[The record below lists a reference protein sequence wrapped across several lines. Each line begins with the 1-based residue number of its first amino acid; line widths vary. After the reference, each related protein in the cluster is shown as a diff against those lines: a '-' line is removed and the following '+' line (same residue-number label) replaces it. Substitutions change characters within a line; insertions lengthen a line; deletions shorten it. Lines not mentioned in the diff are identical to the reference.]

1 MIHKP
6 IQLNNISLSFPHKTC
21 FEDFSASIPYGSRIA
36 IIGRNGSGKTSL
48 LNMLQGNN
56 NDIKTPEDVI
66 IGYVPQLIEDFD
78 SLSGG
83 QRLNEALTQAL
94 NKDPNLLLLDEPT
107 NHLDRRNKK
116 SLMRMLQS
124 YPGTLIIVS
133 HDLELLRQ
141 CIDTIWHIENGK
153 IHIFSGH
160 YDDYKR
166 EIEIKRHTIEEQ
178 LIHANR
184 QKKELHQHLMKEQE
198 RAKKSDAR
206 GVNSI
211 RNHKWPTITSAEKA
225 RRAIESTGKKKK
237 NIRHQREELINTL
250 AELQSTEILI
260 PRFSLEAKDNDG
272 RNVLSVYNGSIGY
285 KGYPT
290 LLKDITLSIAANDRM
305 AILGDNGSGKST
317 LVKAIL
323 NDTNV
328 LKSGEWHLPKL
339 EDIGYLDQNYNT
351 LSSQKSVL
359 EHIQDL
365 VPDWTHADI
374 RKHLN
379 DFLFRK
385 NEEVQTV
392 ASTLSGGEKARLSL
406 AQIAAKTPKLL
417 ILDEITNNLDIETRD
432 HVIQVLRDYPGAL
445 IVISHDEDFLKK
457 IGVNNFYDLA
467 KTHPKRYN

>member
-6 IQLNNISLSFPHKTC
+6 IQLNNISLSFSHKIC
-21 FEDFSASIPYGSRIA
+21 FEDFSASILYGSRIA
-36 IIGRNGSGKTSL
+36 IIGRNGSGKSSL
-48 LNMLQGNN
+48 LKMLQRNN
-56 NDIKTPEDVI
+56 NGIKTSEDVI

-116 SLMRMLQS
+116 SLMRMLRS
-124 YPGTLIIVS
+124 YSGTLIIVS

-153 IHIFSGH
+153 INIFSGN

-166 EIEIKRHTIEEQ
+166 EMQIKRNSIEEVLTQ
-178 LIHANR
+178 ANR

-211 RNHKWPTITSAEKA
+211 RNHKWPTITSPEKA

-237 NIRHQREELINTL
+237 NIKDQRVDLIDTL
-250 AELQSTEILI
+250 SSLQLTEII
-260 PRFSLEAKDNDG
+260 MPKFSLSAKENDG
-272 RNVLSVYNGSIGY
+272 RNIISINEGTIGY
-285 KGYPT
+285 KGCST
-290 LLKDITLSIAANDRM
+290 LLNNITLSLAANDRM

-317 LVKAIL
+317 LVRAIL
-323 NDTNV
+323 NDPIV
-328 LKSGEWHLPKL
+328 LKSGEWYLPKI
-339 EDIGYLDQNYNT
+339 EDIGYLDQHYNT
-351 LSSQKSVL
+351 LSPQKSVL

-365 VPDWTHADI
+365 RPDWTHADI

-379 DFLFRK
+379 EFLFRK
-385 NEEVQTV
+385 NEEVQ
-392 ASTLSGGEKARLSL
+392 ALISRLSGGEKARLTL
-406 AQIAAKTPKLL
+406 AQIAAKTPRLL
-417 ILDEITNNLDIETRD
+417 ILDEMTNNLDIETRN
-432 HVIQVLRDYPGAL
+432 HVIQVLRDYPGAM
-445 IVISHDEDFLKK
+445 IVISHDDDFLKE
-457 IGVNNFYDLA
+457 IGVNNLYDV
-467 KTHPKRYN
+467 KQF